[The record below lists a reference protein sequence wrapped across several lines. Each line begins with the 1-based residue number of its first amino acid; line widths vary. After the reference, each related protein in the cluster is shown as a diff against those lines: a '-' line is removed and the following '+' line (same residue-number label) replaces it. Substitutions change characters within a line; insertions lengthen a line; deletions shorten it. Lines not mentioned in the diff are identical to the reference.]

1 MNYKLLLEISIGL
14 LRARLK
20 QSVIAGVGVMFGI
33 TMFITLISF
42 MNGLNQM
49 LDGLVINRTA
59 HIRLY
64 NEIKPSTNQPI
75 NQSKIYKKS
84 INFIS
89 SIKPKDKGKEVYNSE
104 SVMHALKQDSRVL
117 GIAPKISTPVFYS
130 SGKVDFPGLINGID
144 IDAEQK
150 LFFLNDYIIKG
161 HPADLG
167 IVNNSIILG
176 KGVAEKLLVD
186 IGDVMY
192 VTTAQG
198 NITAL
203 KVVGLIQFGLLEIDN
218 AQSYTSIQTAQK
230 MMGES
235 NNYITDINIKLKD
248 LSQAPALAKEYSKQ
262 FELDAIDIQ
271 TANAQFETGSS
282 IRSII
287 SYTVGITLL
296 IVAGFG
302 IYNILNMM
310 IYEKMDSIAI
320 MKATG
325 FSGRDVK
332 YIFIFLSL
340 IIGIA
345 GGIFGLLFGYILSS
359 IIDQIPFETA
369 SLPTIKT
376 YPIYYNPIYYM
387 IGFIFAIA
395 TTYIAGLLPAR
406 KASSIDPVE
415 IIRGK

>member
-1 MNYKLLLEISIGL
+1 MNLKLLIEISIGL
-14 LRARLK
+14 LRARIK
-20 QSVIAGVGVMFGI
+20 QSIVAAVGVMFGVC
-33 TMFITLISF
+33 MFVTLLSF

-49 LDGLVINRTA
+49 LDGLIINRTA

-64 NEIKPSTNQPI
+64 NEIKQSTDQPV
-75 NQSKIYKKS
+75 NASKAYKEN
-84 INFIS
+84 INFIH
-89 SIKPKDKGKEVYNSE
+89 SIKPKDKGKAIYNSE
-104 SVMHALKQDSRVL
+104 SIMHALNQDSRVL
-117 GIAPKISTPVFYS
+117 GIAPKINTPIFYS
-130 SGKVDFPGLINGID
+130 AGGIELPGLINGID
-144 IDAEQK
+144 IEAEQK
-150 LFFLNDYIIKG
+150 LFYLNDYVIEGKS
-161 HPADLG
+161 ADLS
-167 IVNNSIILG
+167 IVNNSILLG
-176 KGVAEKLLVD
+176 NGVAEKLMVE
-186 IGDVMY
+186 IGDVIY

-198 NITAL
+198 TISAL
-203 KVVGLIQFGLLEIDN
+203 KVIGLVQFGLMEIDN
-218 AQSYTSIQTAQK
+218 TQSYTSIQTAQK
-230 MMGES
+230 LMGES

-248 LSQAPALAKEYSKQ
+248 LSQAPALAKDYAKR

-282 IRSII
+282 VRSII
-287 SYTVGITLL
+287 SYAVGITLL

-310 IYEKMDSIAI
+310 IYEKMDTIAI

-325 FSGRDVK
+325 FSGKDVK

-345 GGIFGLLFGYILSS
+345 GGVFGLAFGYMLSS

-376 YPIYYNPIYYM
+376 YPIYYNPTYYL
-387 IGFIFAIA
+387 IGFTFALL

-406 KASSIDPVE
+406 KAGSIDPVE